1 MTFLICWT
9 PYAIQSFAGVL
20 VLDEYVPLELTV
32 LPLYLAK
39 VIDPHPIEFSSEILK
54 TKAF

>member
-20 VLDEYVPLELTV
+20 GLDEFVPVELTV

-39 VIDPHPIEFSSEILK
+39 VIDLHTIEFSSEILN
-54 TKAF
+54 TKA

>member
-20 VLDEYVPLELTV
+20 GLDEYVPVELTV
-32 LPLYLAK
+32 FPLYLAK
-39 VIDPHPIEFSSEILK
+39 VIDLHTIEFSSEILN
-54 TKAF
+54 TKA